1 MHNILSFQ
9 MLKKLSHCKSLR
21 KTLAKEV
28 SHMADSLGQRIKQVR
43 GKIAQDA
50 FAVSIGVSRGSL
62 SAYERDENQPPADIL
77 REICAKYNVSA
88 DWLLLGSELIVPPS
102 APALGDVD
110 LKLIPMAEARLS
122 AGNGSL
128 EVSGDHDRSYA
139 FRMDFLLRKGNPD
152 KMVLMRVAGDSMQ
165 PEILDGDVV
174 LLDQSKKDI
183 IPGRIF
189 AVGFEEAIYL
199 KRIDMVPGKV
209 VLKSVNET
217 AYPPI
222 ELDVRGDMA
231 AQFRVIGK
239 VVWSGREYR

>member
-1 MHNILSFQ
+1 MEDATYIDVFERLKVATGATSDQELAVKLGLSKQ
-9 MLKKLSHCKSLR
+9 SIADARSR
-21 KTLAKEV
+21 KTVPPAWIPK
-28 SHMADSLGQRIKQVR
+28 A
-43 GKIAQDA
+43 AQL
-50 FAVSIGVSRGSL
+50 FGVST
-62 SAYERDENQPPADIL
+62 
-77 REICAKYNVSA
+77 
-88 DWLLLGSELIVPPS
+88 DWLFFGTQAKGELIDAEPVRCC
-102 APALGDVD
+102 DVE
-110 LKLIPMAEARLS
+110 LKLVPMAEARLS

-128 EVSGDHDRSYA
+128 EVSSDHERSYA

-174 LLDQSKKDI
+174 LLDQGRKDI

-209 VLKSVNET
+209 ILKSVNEE

-222 ELDVRGDMA
+222 ELDIRGDMA
-231 AQFRVIGK
+231 EYFRVIGK

>member
-1 MHNILSFQ
+1 MENT
-9 MLKKLSHCKSLR
+9 
-21 KTLAKEV
+21 KTFEARLARIMTAAKIEKEADLAKILEINQ
-28 SHMADSLGQRIKQVR
+28 SSIAAARKRQQVPPAWVE
-43 GKIAQDA
+43 KIAEKFNINANWLFFGQGEARLHQVQDSCFLA
-50 FAVSIGVSRGSL
+50 KDCDV
-62 SAYERDENQPPADIL
+62 EL
-77 REICAKYNVSA
+77 RLV
-88 DWLLLGSELIVPPS
+88 
-102 APALGDVD
+102 
-110 LKLIPMAEARLS
+110 PMAEARLS

-128 EVSGDHDRSYA
+128 EVSANHERSYA

-174 LLDQSKKDI
+174 LLDQGRKDI

-209 VLKSVNET
+209 ILKSVNEE

-222 ELDVRGDMA
+222 ELDIRGDMA
-231 AQFRVIGK
+231 EYFRVIGK